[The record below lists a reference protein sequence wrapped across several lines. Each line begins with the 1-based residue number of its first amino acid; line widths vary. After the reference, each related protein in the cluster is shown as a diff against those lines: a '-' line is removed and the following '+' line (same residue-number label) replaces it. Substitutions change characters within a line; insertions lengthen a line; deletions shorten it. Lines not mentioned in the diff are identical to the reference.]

1 MEAKEGIYQQL
12 TAGGVPAFEGTL
24 VRVQWVVRPR
34 GIHSTPGRLGLQCM
48 RCSTI
53 IGPLPLKQTI
63 SVAAGV
69 ADLIHAALQQGLRVA
84 VASSGSPE
92 KIRHNLSSSGLWGLV
107 EERLVR
113 AMRPNAAG
121 MVRCKSCACL
131 LPWWPAQE
139 RRPTGW
145 LCMQVV
151 SAKYVARGK
160 PAPDVYLEALRR
172 LGCQEASR

>member
-1 MEAKEGIYQQL
+1 
-12 TAGGVPAFEGTL
+12 
-24 VRVQWVVRPR
+24 
-34 GIHSTPGRLGLQCM
+34 M

-53 IGPLPLKQTI
+53 IGPIPLKQTI

-69 ADLIHAALQQGLRVA
+69 ADLIHAALQQGLGVA

-113 AMRPNAAG
+113 AMRPIAAG

-131 LPWWPAQE
+131 LPWWPA
-139 RRPTGW
+139 
-145 LCMQVV
+145 
-151 SAKYVARGK
+151 
-160 PAPDVYLEALRR
+160 
-172 LGCQEASR
+172 